1 MEGIMFKSKNLIF
14 TFFVLISF
22 FSSSL
27 LLAEGVLGDKISANA
42 NISYLS
48 DYVFR
53 GTLCDDKEV
62 IQKNFGVSLY
72 NFSASVWANQPLK
85 DRTSYSPTEDEYTL
99 NSDEVDYTLDYA
111 FSLNKLNFN
120 MGIVRYT
127 YPDMSLNMNEVYASC
142 AYKFIVT
149 PKILF
154 ANDCTNGGNYLELDL
169 AYSKDIIENLSTDLG
184 ATFGFY
190 DNYAANYAGYK
201 DFRAALN
208 LKLSEKISLSPN
220 LHYVIID
227 RDLKENAEGNG
238 RDDDKL
244 YGGVSL
250 NLSI

>member
-1 MEGIMFKSKNLIF
+1 MFKSKNLIF

-42 NISYLS
+42 SISYLS

-62 IQKNFGVSLY
+62 IQKNFGISFY
-72 NFSASVWANQPLK
+72 NFTASVWGNQQLK
-85 DRTSYSPTEDEYTL
+85 TETS
-99 NSDEVDYTLDYA
+99 SDEVDYTLDYA

-120 MGIVRYT
+120 MGIIRYT
-127 YPDMSLNMNEVYASC
+127 YPDMSLNMNEIYASC
-142 AYKFIVT
+142 AFNFIVT

-169 AYSKDIIENLSTDLG
+169 AYSKDIIKNLSTDLG

-190 DNYAANYAGYK
+190 DEYAGNYAGYK

-227 RDLKENAEGNG
+227 RDLKENAKEDG